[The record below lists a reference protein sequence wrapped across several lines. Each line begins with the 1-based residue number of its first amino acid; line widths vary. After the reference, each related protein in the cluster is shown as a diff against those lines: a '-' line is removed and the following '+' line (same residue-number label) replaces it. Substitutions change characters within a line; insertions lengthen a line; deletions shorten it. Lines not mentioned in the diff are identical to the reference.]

1 MPIIHLIIK
10 HKNSILFDE
19 GTPVDEHVTID
30 DFFTAFA
37 IDRLEPELWDV
48 DFEVHFG
55 NTKIGNKEKVEKRCK
70 VYEASKIYGIF
81 VEIKIID
88 PNNNPNKEHIIIVI
102 SVVKK
107 QIRKSVVKHSLVQ
120 IVEKSKEMYE
130 V

>member
-1 MPIIHLIIK
+1 MIFLQHLQ
-10 HKNSILFDE
+10 L
-19 GTPVDEHVTID
+19 ID
-30 DFFTAFA
+30 
-37 IDRLEPELWDV
+37 LWDV

>member
-1 MPIIHLIIK
+1 MSIIHLIIK

-19 GTPVDEHVTID
+19 STPINENVTIK
-30 DFFTAFA
+30 DFFAAFT
-37 IDRLEPELWDV
+37 IDIFEPELWNV
-48 DFEVHFG
+48 NFEAYFG
-55 NTKIGNKEKVEKRCK
+55 KMKFGNKEKVEKRCK

-120 IVEKSKEMYE
+120 IVEKKQRN

>member
-1 MPIIHLIIK
+1 M
-10 HKNSILFDE
+10 
-19 GTPVDEHVTID
+19 
-30 DFFTAFA
+30 
-37 IDRLEPELWDV
+37 
-48 DFEVHFG
+48 
-55 NTKIGNKEKVEKRCK
+55 
-70 VYEASKIYGIF
+70 F

-88 PNNNPNKEHIIIVI
+88 PNNNPNKDYIIIVI

>member
-1 MPIIHLIIK
+1 MIFLQHLQLI
-10 HKNSILFDE
+10 
-19 GTPVDEHVTID
+19 
-30 DFFTAFA
+30 
-37 IDRLEPELWDV
+37 EPELWDV

-88 PNNNPNKEHIIIVI
+88 PNNNPNKEHIIILI
-102 SVVKK
+102 SE

-130 V
+130 VQ

>member
-1 MPIIHLIIK
+1 MIFLQHLRLIDLNQSCGTLILKYILEIQKLVIK
-10 HKNSILFDE
+10 K
-19 GTPVDEHVTID
+19 
-30 DFFTAFA
+30 
-37 IDRLEPELWDV
+37 RWKKDV
-48 DFEVHFG
+48 KFMKHRKYMVFL
-55 NTKIGNKEKVEKRCK
+55 
-70 VYEASKIYGIF
+70 
-81 VEIKIID
+81 IID